1 MGKARPT
8 TSVRDLIRPARD
20 KARGVLI
27 HYRKAA
33 GNNLEDQM
41 LIPLQNHEPETLL
54 VHLQRLI
61 DQFQDIKKS
70 EIS

>member
-27 HYRKAA
+27 HCRKVAV
-33 GNNLEDQM
+33 NNLENQVM
-41 LIPLQNHEPETLL
+41 TPLQNRERETLL